1 MAARRPQRIPSKQR
15 SAATNLKDPTVS
27 RAVDEVRAAAQQALD
42 RRTSD
47 IVTGVNLVIGT
58 TTVQHNLG
66 RAPVFVSV
74 MLTASGGSWC
84 VHGGD
89 VTVDNPHPDRQVLI
103 DVASVAQTAAAV
115 FVS

>member
-1 MAARRPQRIPSKQR
+1 MAARRPQRIPAKHR

-27 RAVDEVRAAAQQALD
+27 RAVDEVRTAAQEALD

-47 IVTGVNLVIGT
+47 IVNDVDLVVGT
-58 TTVQHNLG
+58 TAVQHNLG
-66 RAPVFVSV
+66 RAPVFVAV
-74 MLTASGGSWC
+74 MMTVAGGSWC

-103 DVASVAQTAAAV
+103 DVASVAQTKAAV